1 MVATGVRRA
10 SFVPSAWTG
19 ILDSMLTLTPSAAAR
34 IKELARKPEH
44 AALRRPGLR
53 VRVIG
58 GGCSGLSYEVE
69 LADGPRAG
77 DVVVTVDGAEVFIDA
92 KSAPILDP
100 VTLDFKRTMMASGFE
115 WKNPAATGTCGCGSS
130 FSV

>member
-1 MVATGVRRA
+1 MVPGAVRCA
-10 SFVPSAWTG
+10 SFAPVPRTG
-19 ILDSMLTLTPSAAAR
+19 ILVGVLTLSPTAAVR
-34 IKELARKPEH
+34 IRELARKPEH
-44 AALRRPGLR
+44 AAFRRPGLR
-53 VRVIG
+53 VKVVG

-69 LADGPRAG
+69 MADGPRPG
-77 DVVVTVDGAEVFIDA
+77 DLVVARDGAEVFVDP

-100 VTLDFKRTMMASGFE
+100 VTLDFKRTLMASGFE